1 MNSHPSDDLAAYALG
16 VLDAAER
23 EPVERHLASCPP
35 CRAEV
40 ATFAETAWSIAQ
52 TAALDTPSGLRETI
66 VARAAREARP
76 LVGPRP
82 VSFID
87 RLIGALRRPMPAALP
102 LALALLLVVSLAGFA
117 GARRDADGYAAA
129 LTGVAGARVVPL
141 TGADT
146 ALRGSVVIPASGAPA
161 YLILDVPAPPSG
173 KTWEAWILNG
183 EKPVAAGITDG
194 RTGVVTL
201 LLTAPLG
208 TGVGVAVTLEPAGG
222 SLAPTMA
229 PVLVGRT

>member
-23 EPVERHLASCPP
+23 EPVERHLADCPP

-52 TAALDTPSGLRETI
+52 TAALDTPSGLRESI
-66 VARAAREARP
+66 VARATREVRP

-82 VSFID
+82 VSFVD
-87 RLIGALRRPMPAALP
+87 RLIGALRRPIPAAIP

-129 LTGVAGARVVPL
+129 LAGVASARVVPL
-141 TGADT
+141 YGADT
-146 ALRGSVVIPASGAPA
+146 ALRGSVVVPVSGAPA
-161 YLILDVPAPPSG
+161 YLILDLPAAPSG

-183 EKPVAAGITDG
+183 EKPIAAGITDG

-201 LLTAPLG
+201 LLTAPFG
-208 TGVGVAVTLEPAGG
+208 TGDGVAVTLEPAGG

-229 PVLVGRT
+229 PVLAGRT